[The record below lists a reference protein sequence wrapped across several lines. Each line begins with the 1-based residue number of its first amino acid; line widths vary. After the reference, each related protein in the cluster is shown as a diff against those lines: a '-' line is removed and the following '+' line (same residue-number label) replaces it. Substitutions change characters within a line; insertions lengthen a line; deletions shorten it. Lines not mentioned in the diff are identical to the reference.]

1 MSQQQETKTVL
12 NPKATK
18 SNTSA
23 QANPN
28 PIIIYAAVA
37 IGSILIYK
45 YFIKK

>member
-23 QANPN
+23 QANPTN

-45 YFIKK
+45 YFIK